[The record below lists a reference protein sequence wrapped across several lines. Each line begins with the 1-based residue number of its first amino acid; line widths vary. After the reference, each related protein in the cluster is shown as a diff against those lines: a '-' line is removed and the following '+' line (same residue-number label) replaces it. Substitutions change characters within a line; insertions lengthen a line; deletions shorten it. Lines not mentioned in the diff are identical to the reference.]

1 MKNYLNRLIQHQ
13 QLSKSEARQVLIHIA
28 EGAFDSHQVASFM
41 TIYMMRPIALEEL
54 EGFQEALLDLC
65 TQVDLS
71 EFDPIDLCGT
81 GGDGKDTF
89 NVSTLA
95 SFVCAGAGVAVAK
108 HGNYGVSSVCGS
120 SNVLEHLGIR
130 FTTDEDLLK
139 RCLEKANIAIL
150 HAPLFHPAMKAV
162 APIRRA
168 LGVKTFFN
176 MLGPLVNPSFPNK
189 QLVGVFS
196 LELARIY
203 GYLYQKTTKNYSVIY
218 ALDGYDEASL
228 TGDLKWINTRGEH
241 VLRPGDFGS
250 EVLNPKQIEG
260 GEDVA
265 SSAAIFSEVLQ
276 AKGSDPQHKV
286 VIANAALAI
295 ATAKDIPIAKAILEA
310 EASLFEHKALKCFNE
325 LKQLVN

>member
-13 QLSKSEARQVLIHIA
+13 QLSKSEARQVLIQIA

-130 FTTDEDLLK
+130 FTTDENLLK

-228 TGDLKWINTRGEH
+228 TGDLKWINTSGEH